1 MRIFEHPEIKN
12 LFDELFEKLLEESG
26 RGAILIATARA
37 EDFLTDLINTVLP
50 NEISRDDKRK
60 IINGTFYSKI
70 AYSYAFRLIDKQLSD
85 SLNALRDVRND
96 AAHSSSK
103 FELHELNEKM
113 NKVYDLGPNIRA
125 MINNMSTELI
135 VGSKIISLNGIF
147 DEANY
152 TEERKK
158 EELMEIFKSPEKQEI
173 INKQLPYWEL
183 ITGLCLICGMI
194 VHKKDRI
201 VELEKKMTTWDN
213 LLPLIEKTYHNN

>member
-1 MRIFEHPEIKN
+1 MRIFEHPEIKK

-37 EDFLTDLINTVLP
+37 EDFLTDLLKAVLP

-60 IINGTFYSKI
+60 IIKGTFYSKI
-70 AYSYAFRLIDKQLSD
+70 ACSYAFRLINKQLSD

-103 FELHELNEKM
+103 FELFELNEKM
-113 NKVYDLGPNIRA
+113 NKVYDLGPNIRT

-147 DEANY
+147 DEMNY

-158 EELMEIFKSPEKQEI
+158 EELLEIFKKPEKQEI

-183 ITGLCLICGMI
+183 ITGLCIICGMI
-194 VHKKDRI
+194 VYNKDRI
-201 VELEKKMTTWDN
+201 IELEKKMTTWDN
-213 LLPLIEKTYHNN
+213 LLPLTEKN